1 MDDKFLR
8 DSFDQIGI
16 ELTDDQVTKFDKYY
30 EMIIEKN
37 KVMNLT
43 KITDYN
49 EAVTKHF
56 VDSLSI
62 VLLDDD
68 ISIIRRFHDGASV
81 IDVGTGAG
89 FPGIPLK
96 IIFPEIKLT
105 LLDSV
110 NKKLDFLRDVC
121 IELDFSDVNII
132 HGRAE
137 DVAHEKGSRETFDI
151 CVSRAVG
158 NLATLSE
165 YCLPFVKRNGFFIS
179 YKSEKADDELARC
192 KHAFSELRGKLVQE
206 ATFELPYSDISRTLL
221 LIMKTGNTPK
231 IYPRKAGTPSKNP
244 L

>member
-1 MDDKFLR
+1 MDDRFLA
-8 DSFDQIGI
+8 DTFDQIGI
-16 ELTDDQVTKFDKYY
+16 SLTNDQIHMFDTYY
-30 EMIIEKN
+30 DMIVEKN

-43 KITDYN
+43 KITDYH
-49 EAVTKHF
+49 EAVIKHF
-56 VDSLSI
+56 VDSCSL

-68 ISIIRRFHDGASV
+68 IYIKKRFTDGASV

-96 IIFPEIKLT
+96 IIFPQIRLT

-110 NKKLDFLRDVC
+110 NKKLDFLRDVSS
-121 IELDFSDVNII
+121 ELGFTDINII

-137 DVAHEKGSRETFDI
+137 DISHQKGIRESFDF

-158 NLATLSE
+158 NLAVLSE
-165 YCLPFVKRNGFFIS
+165 YCLPFVKKNGFFIS
-179 YKSEKADDELARC
+179 YKSERADDELKQSA
-192 KHAFSELRGKLVQE
+192 HAFSELRGKLIQE
-206 ATFELPYSDISRTLL
+206 AVFDLPESDISRTLL

-231 IYPRKAGTPSKNP
+231 IYPRKAGTPTKNP

>member
-1 MDDKFLR
+1 MDDRFLA
-8 DSFDQIGI
+8 DTFDQIGI
-16 ELTDDQVTKFDKYY
+16 ALTNEQIHMFDTYY
-30 EMIIEKN
+30 DMIVEKN

-43 KITDYN
+43 KITDYH
-49 EAVTKHF
+49 EAVIKHF
-56 VDSLSI
+56 VDSCSL

-68 ISIIRRFHDGASV
+68 IYIKKRFTDGASV

-96 IIFPEIKLT
+96 IIFPQIRLT

-110 NKKLDFLRDVC
+110 NKKLDFLRDVSS
-121 IELDFSDVNII
+121 ELGFTDINII

-137 DVAHEKGSRETFDI
+137 DISHQKGIRESFDF

-158 NLATLSE
+158 NLAILSE
-165 YCLPFVKRNGFFIS
+165 YCLPFVKKNGFFVS
-179 YKSEKADDELARC
+179 YKSERADDELKQSA
-192 KHAFSELRGKLVQE
+192 HAFSELRGKLIQE
-206 ATFELPYSDISRTLL
+206 AVFDLPESDISRTLL

-231 IYPRKAGTPSKNP
+231 IYPRKAGTPTKNP

>member
-1 MDDKFLR
+1 MDDRFLA
-8 DSFDQIGI
+8 DTFDQIGI
-16 ELTDDQVTKFDKYY
+16 ALTNEQIHMFDTYY
-30 EMIIEKN
+30 DMIVEKN

-43 KITDYN
+43 KITDYH
-49 EAVTKHF
+49 EAVIKHF
-56 VDSLSI
+56 VDSCSL

-68 ISIIRRFHDGASV
+68 IYIKKRFTDGASV

-96 IIFPEIKLT
+96 IIFPQIRLT

-110 NKKLDFLRDVC
+110 NKKLDFLRDVSS
-121 IELDFSDVNII
+121 ELGFTDINII

-137 DVAHEKGSRETFDI
+137 DISHQKGIRESFDF

-158 NLATLSE
+158 NLAVLSE
-165 YCLPFVKRNGFFIS
+165 YCLPFVKKNGFFVS
-179 YKSEKADDELARC
+179 YKSERADDELKQSA
-192 KHAFSELRGKLVQE
+192 HAFSELRGKLIQE
-206 ATFELPYSDISRTLL
+206 AVFDLPESDISRTLL

>member
-1 MDDKFLR
+1 MDDRFLA
-8 DSFDQIGI
+8 DTFDQIGI
-16 ELTDDQVTKFDKYY
+16 ALTNEQIHMFDTYY
-30 EMIIEKN
+30 DMIVEKN

-43 KITDYN
+43 KITDYH
-49 EAVTKHF
+49 EAVIKHF
-56 VDSLSI
+56 VDSCSL

-68 ISIIRRFHDGASV
+68 IYIKKRFTDGASV

-96 IIFPEIKLT
+96 IIFPQIRLT

-110 NKKLDFLRDVC
+110 NKKLDFLRDVSS
-121 IELDFSDVNII
+121 ELGFTDINII

-137 DVAHEKGSRETFDI
+137 DISHQKGIRESFDF

-158 NLATLSE
+158 NLAVLSE
-165 YCLPFVKRNGFFIS
+165 YCLPFVKKNGFFVS
-179 YKSEKADDELARC
+179 YKSERADDELKQSA
-192 KHAFSELRGKLVQE
+192 HAFSELRGKLIQE
-206 ATFELPYSDISRTLL
+206 AVFDLPESDISRTLL

-231 IYPRKAGTPSKNP
+231 IYPRKAGTPTKNP

>member
-1 MDDKFLR
+1 MDDRFLA
-8 DSFDQIGI
+8 DTFDQIGI
-16 ELTDDQVTKFDKYY
+16 ALTNEQIHMFDIYY
-30 EMIIEKN
+30 DMIVEKN

-43 KITDYN
+43 KITDYH
-49 EAVTKHF
+49 EAVIKHF
-56 VDSLSI
+56 VDSCSL

-68 ISIIRRFHDGASV
+68 IYIKKRFTDGASV

-96 IIFPEIKLT
+96 IIFPQIRLT

-110 NKKLDFLRDVC
+110 NKKLDFLRDVSS
-121 IELDFSDVNII
+121 ELGFTDINII

-137 DVAHEKGSRETFDI
+137 DISHQKGIRESFDF

-158 NLATLSE
+158 NLAVLSE
-165 YCLPFVKRNGFFIS
+165 YCLPFVKINGFFVS
-179 YKSEKADDELARC
+179 YKSERADDELKQSA
-192 KHAFSELRGKLVQE
+192 HAFSELRGKLIQE
-206 ATFELPYSDISRTLL
+206 AVFDLPESDISRTLL

>member
-16 ELTDDQVTKFDKYY
+16 ELTDDQVSKFDRYY
-30 EMIIEKN
+30 NLILEKN

-43 KITDYN
+43 KITDYHD
-49 EAVTKHF
+49 AVTKHF
-56 VDSLSI
+56 VDSLSL

-68 ISIIRRFHDGASV
+68 ISIIKRFHNGALV

-96 IIFPEIKLT
+96 IVFPEIRLT

-110 NKKLDFLRDVC
+110 NKKLDFLRHVC
-121 IELDFSDVNII
+121 NELGFNDVNII

-137 DVAHEKGSRETFDI
+137 DIAHIKGRRETFDF

-158 NLATLSE
+158 NLEALSE
-165 YCLPFVKRNGFFIS
+165 YCLPFVKKNGFFIS
-179 YKSEKADDELARC
+179 YKSEKADEELSLC

>member
-1 MDDKFLR
+1 MDDRFLA
-8 DSFDQIGI
+8 DTFDQIGI
-16 ELTDDQVTKFDKYY
+16 ALTNEQIHMFDTYY
-30 EMIIEKN
+30 DMIVEKN

-43 KITDYN
+43 KITDYH
-49 EAVTKHF
+49 EAVIKHF
-56 VDSLSI
+56 VDSCSL

-68 ISIIRRFHDGASV
+68 IYIKKRFTDFASV

-96 IIFPEIKLT
+96 IIFPQIRLT

-110 NKKLDFLRDVC
+110 NKKLDFLRDVSS
-121 IELDFSDVNII
+121 ELGFTDINII

-137 DVAHEKGSRETFDI
+137 DISHQKGIRESFDF

-158 NLATLSE
+158 NLAVLSE
-165 YCLPFVKRNGFFIS
+165 YCLPFVKKNGFFVS
-179 YKSEKADDELARC
+179 YKSERADDELKQSA
-192 KHAFSELRGKLVQE
+192 HAFSELRGKLIQE
-206 ATFELPYSDISRTLL
+206 AVFDLPESDISRTLL

>member
-1 MDDKFLR
+1 MDDRFLA
-8 DSFDQIGI
+8 DTFDQIGI
-16 ELTDDQVTKFDKYY
+16 ALTNEQIHMFDTYY
-30 EMIIEKN
+30 DMIVEKN

-43 KITDYN
+43 KITDYH
-49 EAVTKHF
+49 EAVIKHF
-56 VDSLSI
+56 VDSCSL

-68 ISIIRRFHDGASV
+68 IYIKKRFTDGASV

-96 IIFPEIKLT
+96 IIFPQIRLT

-110 NKKLDFLRDVC
+110 NKKLDFLRDVSS
-121 IELDFSDVNII
+121 ELGFTDINII

-137 DVAHEKGSRETFDI
+137 DISHQKGIRESFDF

-158 NLATLSE
+158 NLAVLSE
-165 YCLPFVKRNGFFIS
+165 YCLPFVKKNGFFVS
-179 YKSEKADDELARC
+179 YKSERADDELKQSA
-192 KHAFSELRGKLVQE
+192 HAFSELRGKLIQDAV
-206 ATFELPYSDISRTLL
+206 FDLPESDISRTLL

>member
-1 MDDKFLR
+1 MNDKFLR
-8 DSFDQIGI
+8 ESFDQIGI
-16 ELTDDQVTKFDKYY
+16 DLTDEQVSQLDRFY

-43 KITDYN
+43 KITDFDDT
-49 EAVTKHF
+49 VTKHF
-56 VDSLSI
+56 VDSVSV

-68 ISIIRRFHDGASV
+68 IYIKNRFSEGASV

-96 IIFPEIKLT
+96 IVFPEIKLT

-110 NKKLDFLRDVC
+110 NKKLNFLRDVC
-121 IELDFSDVNII
+121 KELNLDDVTII

-137 DVAHEKGSRETFDI
+137 DIAHQKDTRETFDF
-151 CVSRAVG
+151 CLSRAVG

-165 YCLPFVKRNGFFIS
+165 YCLPFVRKNGFFIS
-179 YKSEKADDELARC
+179 YKSERAEEELSLC
-192 KHAFSELRGKLVQE
+192 KHAFSELRGKLIQE
-206 ATFELPYSDISRTLL
+206 ATFDLPYSDISRTLL

-231 IYPRKAGTPSKNP
+231 IYPRKAGTPSKSP

>member
-1 MDDKFLR
+1 MDDRFLA
-8 DSFDQIGI
+8 DTFDQIGI
-16 ELTDDQVTKFDKYY
+16 ALTNEQIHMFDTYY
-30 EMIIEKN
+30 DMIVEKN

-43 KITDYN
+43 KITDYH
-49 EAVTKHF
+49 EAVIKHF
-56 VDSLSI
+56 VDSCSL

-68 ISIIRRFHDGASV
+68 IYIKKRFTDGASV

-96 IIFPEIKLT
+96 IIFPQIRLT

-110 NKKLDFLRDVC
+110 NKKLDFLRDVSS
-121 IELDFSDVNII
+121 ELGFTDINII

-137 DVAHEKGSRETFDI
+137 DISHQKGIRESFDF

-158 NLATLSE
+158 NLAVLSE
-165 YCLPFVKRNGFFIS
+165 YCLPFVKKNGFFIS
-179 YKSEKADDELARC
+179 YKSERADDELKQSA
-192 KHAFSELRGKLVQE
+192 HAFSELRGKLIQE
-206 ATFELPYSDISRTLL
+206 AVFDLPESDISRTLL

>member
-1 MDDKFLR
+1 MDDRFLA
-8 DSFDQIGI
+8 DTFDQIGI
-16 ELTDDQVTKFDKYY
+16 ALTNEQIHMFDTYY
-30 EMIIEKN
+30 DMIVEKN

-43 KITDYN
+43 KITDYH
-49 EAVTKHF
+49 EAVIKHF
-56 VDSLSI
+56 VDSCSL

-68 ISIIRRFHDGASV
+68 IYIKKRFTDGASV

-96 IIFPEIKLT
+96 IIFPQIRLT

-110 NKKLDFLRDVC
+110 NKKLDFLRDVSS
-121 IELDFSDVNII
+121 ELGFTDINII

-137 DVAHEKGSRETFDI
+137 DISHQKGIRESFDF
-151 CVSRAVG
+151 CVSRALG
-158 NLATLSE
+158 NLAVLSE
-165 YCLPFVKRNGFFIS
+165 YCLPFVKKNGFFVS
-179 YKSEKADDELARC
+179 YKSERADDELKQSA
-192 KHAFSELRGKLVQE
+192 HAFSELRGKLIQE
-206 ATFELPYSDISRTLL
+206 AVFDLPESDISRTLL

>member
-1 MDDKFLR
+1 MDDRFLA
-8 DSFDQIGI
+8 DTFDQIGI
-16 ELTDDQVTKFDKYY
+16 SLTNDQIHMFDTYY
-30 EMIIEKN
+30 DMIVEKN

-43 KITDYN
+43 KITDYH
-49 EAVTKHF
+49 EAVIKHF
-56 VDSLSI
+56 VDSCSL

-68 ISIIRRFHDGASV
+68 IYIKKRFTDGASV

-96 IIFPEIKLT
+96 IIFPQIRLT

-110 NKKLDFLRDVC
+110 NKKLDFLRDVSS
-121 IELDFSDVNII
+121 ELGFTDINII

-137 DVAHEKGSRETFDI
+137 DISHQKGIRESFDF

-158 NLATLSE
+158 NLAVLSE
-165 YCLPFVKRNGFFIS
+165 YCLPFVKKNGFFIS
-179 YKSEKADDELARC
+179 YKSERADDELKQSA
-192 KHAFSELRGKLVQE
+192 HAFSELRGKLIQE
-206 ATFELPYSDISRTLL
+206 AFFDLPESDISRTLL